1 MYKANRNIPKVEL
14 KDLYLTEGLNNSLCI
29 LRIECFLCFS
39 YLLSKE
45 NASITFIIRTSFLL
59 LRVCVVVVFVKLFYK
74 VFNNLINR
82 DVENLNVASRAAGDN
97 RSYSIKIFE
106 SLP

>member
-14 KDLYLTEGLNNSLCI
+14 KDLYLTEGLDNSLCI

-45 NASITFIIRTSFLL
+45 NASITFAIRTSFLL
-59 LRVCVVVVFVKLFYK
+59 LRVCVVVVFFKLFYK
-74 VFNNLINR
+74 VFNNLVDR
-82 DVENLNVASRAAGDN
+82 DVENLNVASITARDN
-97 RSYSIKIFE
+97 RSCSIKIFKN
-106 SLP
+106 LP